1 MDVLFLSPGYPSEMP
16 LFVRGL
22 AQVGAQVFGVGD
34 QPDAA
39 LPHAAKRY
47 LSAYLH
53 VPNLN
58 DELDVVRRVRE
69 WLGGRR
75 IDRVESLAEFSVL
88 LAARLREALGVPGL
102 RMEQALA
109 FRDKE
114 RMKQVLDA
122 AGIRTPRHQ
131 RAGSVAEVWQ
141 AADRIGYPLIVKPI
155 AGAGSAD
162 TFRAEDALELE
173 AALARLTRV
182 PEVSVEEFIDG
193 EEYTFDTLTANG
205 QILYHNIAWYRPR
218 PLDARTH
225 EWISPQVIALRDVDQ
240 PHLWGG
246 TAMGHKV
253 LKALGF
259 ESGFT
264 HMEWYRKASGE
275 VVFGEIGGR
284 PPGARQ
290 VDQMNYACDFDS
302 FLEWA
307 NVVCFG
313 RMEARIERKYN
324 VATIFKRAEG
334 QGRITRIEGIER
346 LRADFGP
353 ALVWENLLPI
363 GAERRN
369 WLHTL
374 VSDGF
379 LIVRHPDLAET
390 LAMADRVGTEL
401 RLFAQ

>member
-225 EWISPQVIALRDVDQ
+225 EWISR
-240 PHLWGG
+240 
-246 TAMGHKV
+246 TC
-253 LKALGF
+253 
-259 ESGFT
+259 
-264 HMEWYRKASGE
+264 
-275 VVFGEIGGR
+275 
-284 PPGARQ
+284 GAARR
-290 VDQMNYACDFDS
+290 
-302 FLEWA
+302 WA
-307 NVVCFG
+307 TKC
-313 RMEARIERKYN
+313 
-324 VATIFKRAEG
+324 
-334 QGRITRIEGIER
+334 
-346 LRADFGP
+346 
-353 ALVWENLLPI
+353 
-363 GAERRN
+363 
-369 WLHTL
+369 
-374 VSDGF
+374 
-379 LIVRHPDLAET
+379 
-390 LAMADRVGTEL
+390 
-401 RLFAQ
+401 